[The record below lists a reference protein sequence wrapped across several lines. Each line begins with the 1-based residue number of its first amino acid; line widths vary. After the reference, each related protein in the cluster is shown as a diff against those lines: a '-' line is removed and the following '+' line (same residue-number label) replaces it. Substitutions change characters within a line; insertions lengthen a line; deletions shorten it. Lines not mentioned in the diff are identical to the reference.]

1 MYVRSTRAAHHLRN
15 PIALALPSLTVSRV
29 RQRPGSLSWT
39 LSRSAQPLRQ
49 EVTQRRAIAAMVRET
64 ENYLWPDAITP
75 ERKAEIGGSEIVQ
88 VYPHRHSVPTEL
100 WTRLLDQAEEHVE
113 IMLYAGMFLTD
124 DPTLIKR
131 LRKKAEDGTKIRLL
145 LGDPASP
152 EVTRRSLEE
161 GIGKGTMAAKVR
173 NALAFYRPLDSIPE
187 IEIRCHGTTL
197 YNSIYRFD
205 EEMLVNTHVYGFMA
219 AHAPLLHLRR
229 LSGGDLF
236 ETYSESIENVWNTA
250 VPPRW

>member
-1 MYVRSTRAAHHLRN
+1 ML
-15 PIALALPSLTVSRV
+15 
-29 RQRPGSLSWT
+29 G
-39 LSRSAQPLRQ
+39 
-49 EVTQRRAIAAMVRET
+49 
-64 ENYLWPDAITP
+64 
-75 ERKAEIGGSEIVQ
+75 
-88 VYPHRHSVPTEL
+88 
-100 WTRLLDQAEEHVE
+100 QAEEHIE
-113 IMLYAGMFLTD
+113 ILLYAGMFLTD

-145 LGDPASP
+145 LGDPTSP
-152 EVTRRSLEE
+152 EVNRRSIEE
-161 GIGKGTMAAKVR
+161 GIGKGTIAAKVR
-173 NALAFYRPLDSIPE
+173 NALAFYRPLNDTPG

-236 ETYSESIENVWNTA
+236 ETYSESFENVWNTA
-250 VPPRW
+250 TPAKW

>member
-1 MYVRSTRAAHHLRN
+1 MPNERLRDALLRN
-15 PIALALPSLTVSRV
+15 GLGLDQVAKATSVDPKTVERWISKGRLPY
-29 RQRPGSLSWT
+29 PKH
-39 LSRSAQPLRQ
+39 
-49 EVTQRRAIAAMVRET
+49 RRAIAALVREA
-64 ENYLWPDAITP
+64 ENYLWPDAVTP

-88 VYPHRHSVPTEL
+88 VYPHRHSVPPDL
-100 WTRLLDQAEEHVE
+100 WSRMLDQAEDHIEV
-113 IMLYAGMFLTD
+113 LVYVGMFLTE

-131 LRKKAEDGTKIRLL
+131 LCQKAEDGTKIRML
-145 LGDPASP
+145 LGDPASS
-152 EVTRRSLEE
+152 EINRRSVEE
-161 GIGKGTMAAKVR
+161 GIGKGTIPAKVR
-173 NALAFYRPLDSIPE
+173 NALAFYRPLDGVPG

-236 ETYSESIENVWNTA
+236 ETYSESFENVWNTA
-250 VPPRW
+250 TPAKW

>member
-1 MYVRSTRAAHHLRN
+1 PNERLRD
-15 PIALALPSLTVSRV
+15 ALLRHGLDLDQVAKTTSVDPKTVERWISKGRLPY
-29 RQRPGSLSWT
+29 PKH
-39 LSRSAQPLRQ
+39 
-49 EVTQRRAIAAMVRET
+49 RRAIATMVRET

-75 ERKAEIGGSEIVQ
+75 ERKAEIGGSEVVR
-88 VYPHRHSVPTEL
+88 VYPHRHSVPAEL
-100 WTRLLDQAEEHVE
+100 WTRLLAKAEDHVE
-113 IMLYAGMFLTD
+113 ILVYAGRLLID
-124 DPTLIKR
+124 DPTLVKR

-145 LGDPASP
+145 LGDPGSRA
-152 EVTRRSLEE
+152 VTRRSVEE

-173 NALAFYRPLDSIPE
+173 DLLVRYRPLDGIPG

-219 AHAPLLHLRR
+219 AHAPMLHLRR

-236 ETYSESIENVWNTA
+236 ETYSESFENVWNTA
-250 VPPRW
+250 TPPRW

>member
-1 MYVRSTRAAHHLRN
+1 MPNERLRDALLRN
-15 PIALALPSLTVSRV
+15 GLGLDQVAKATSVDPKTVERWISKGRLPY
-29 RQRPGSLSWT
+29 PKH
-39 LSRSAQPLRQ
+39 
-49 EVTQRRAIAAMVRET
+49 RRAIAALVREA
-64 ENYLWPDAITP
+64 ENYLWPDAVTP

-88 VYPHRHSVPTEL
+88 VYPHRHSVPPDL
-100 WTRLLDQAEEHVE
+100 WSRMLDQAEDHIE
-113 IMLYAGMFLTD
+113 ILVYVGMFLTE

-131 LRKKAEDGTKIRLL
+131 LCQKAEDGTKIRML
-145 LGDPASP
+145 LGDPASS
-152 EVTRRSLEE
+152 EINRRSAEE
-161 GIGKGTMAAKVR
+161 GIGKGTIPAKVR
-173 NALAFYRPLDSIPE
+173 NALAFYRPLEGVPG

-236 ETYSESIENVWNTA
+236 ETYSESFENVWNTA
-250 VPPRW
+250 TPAKW

>member
-1 MYVRSTRAAHHLRN
+1 MLNERLRD
-15 PIALALPSLTVSRV
+15 ALGRHGLDLAQVASATGVDPKTVERWISKGRLPY
-29 RQRPGSLSWT
+29 PKH
-39 LSRSAQPLRQ
+39 
-49 EVTQRRAIAAMVRET
+49 RRAIAALVRET

-75 ERKAEIGGSEIVQ
+75 ERKAEIGGSEVVH
-88 VYPHRHSVPTEL
+88 VYPHRHSVPPEL
-100 WTRLLDQAEEHVE
+100 WTRLLNQATAHVE
-113 IMLYAGMFLTD
+113 ILVYSGMFLTD

-131 LRKKAEDGTKIRLL
+131 LRTKAEGGTKIRLL

-152 EVTRRSLEE
+152 AVNCRSLEE
-161 GIGKGTMAAKVR
+161 GIGKGTTAAKAR
-173 NALAFYRPLDSIPE
+173 NALAFYHPLHNIPE

-197 YNSIYRFD
+197 YNIIYRFD

-236 ETYSESIENVWNTA
+236 DTYSESFENVWNTA
-250 VPPRW
+250 LSPRW

>member
-1 MYVRSTRAAHHLRN
+1 MPNARLRDALLRHGLDLDQVARATSVDPKTVERW
-15 PIALALPSLTVSRV
+15 ISKGRLPY
-29 RQRPGSLSWT
+29 PKH
-39 LSRSAQPLRQ
+39 
-49 EVTQRRAIAAMVRET
+49 RRTIAAMVRET
-64 ENYLWPDAITP
+64 ENYLWPDAITA

-100 WTRLLDQAEEHVE
+100 WTRLLNQAKEHVE
-113 IMLYAGMFLTD
+113 ILLYSGMFLTD

-131 LRKKAEDGTKIRLL
+131 LGKKAEDGTKIRLL

-152 EVTRRSLEE
+152 GITRRSLEE

-173 NALAFYRPLDSIPE
+173 NALAFYHSLGSIPG

-229 LSGGDLF
+229 LAGGDLF
-236 ETYSESIENVWNTA
+236 ETYSESFENVWNTA
-250 VPPRW
+250 MPPRW